1 MGYRRN
7 SFWRRL
13 PFSTRKASGM
23 RANAKILVCLAGMI
37 LFVLVGVTFSL
48 RAFSQ
53 IEQAGADRQQT
64 YIELNGAGSLMSA
77 LKDAETGYRG
87 YLLTGD
93 DAFLQPY
100 LMVRDTLR
108 GGLAALRQPALS
120 AAAWQHLDAVA
131 PLVAVSMADME
142 RNIDLRRRSSLTPA
156 EMELKIGQGK
166 LWMDRIRAELKEFTR
181 IEEAE
186 LTRNDL
192 AFRARM
198 RTLLGLICAT
208 SLSTLALALL
218 FAWLFYRE
226 AQSRLKDLVL
236 VETRRLLDREVAL
249 NLALQQTNA
258 TLQESEEKLALTF
271 HSIGDGVL
279 TTDADGRLTGLNG
292 VAEHLT
298 GWTQAEALGR
308 PVDGVFRIIN
318 QETRLPATI
327 PVKAAL
333 EQGTIHGLAN
343 HTILI
348 ARDGSEYA
356 IADSCAPIRDLD
368 GRVVGAIMVFRDVTR
383 EYAAQKALND
393 AQEKLRW
400 TEESFRLMVESV
412 VDCAIVMLDP
422 DGRVLTWNT
431 GAQRIKGFSA
441 EEILGQPFSRFYSP
455 AEADDGTPQLT
466 LDAAAAHGRFQAEGW
481 RVRKDGSLFW
491 ASVIIT
497 AIRDQDGALRGFAKL
512 TQDLTERRR
521 VEGALLDA
529 RILAEKAN
537 LAKSNFLASMSHELR
552 SPLNAILGFAQLLE
566 SDLPPPRPAQKGSID
581 HILKAGWHLLTL
593 INEIL
598 DLAKV
603 ESGQVP
609 MSLEPVALDEVMAEC
624 QAMIESLAGGRGVSL
639 SFPPP
644 GRSGFVLADRT
655 RLKQVLINLLSNAVK
670 YNVRQ
675 GTVQVDCFESRP
687 GWVRVTIR
695 DEGPGLNPDQVAQLF
710 QPFNRLGQ
718 EAGGEEGTGIG
729 LVVAKRLVELM
740 AGAIGA
746 ESAVGAGSQ
755 FWFELPAAA
764 APGQAEAAAGT
775 PAPALA
781 PPGARGSKVLYVED
795 NPANLRL
802 VELIIARH
810 PDIHLVT
817 ALDGPSGIALA
828 RAEQPMVILM
838 DINLPGISGFE
849 ALEQLRANPA
859 TARIPVIALSAN
871 AMPSDIE
878 RGLNAGFVSYITK
891 PIKVDEFMAAL
902 KRALASCCE

>member
-1 MGYRRN
+1 
-7 SFWRRL
+7 
-13 PFSTRKASGM
+13 M

-37 LFVLVGVTFSL
+37 LFVMVGVTFSL

-53 IEQAGADRQQT
+53 IQQTGVTRQQT
-64 YIELNGAGSLMSA
+64 YLELNGAGRYLSA

-87 YLLTGD
+87 YLLTRD
-93 DAFLQPY
+93 EAFLQPY
-100 LMVRDTLR
+100 LMVRDTLG
-108 GGLAALRQPALS
+108 GGLALLRQPTLS
-120 AAAWQHLDAVA
+120 AAARTHLDAVA
-131 PLVAVSMADME
+131 PLVAVSMAEME

-156 EMELKIGQGK
+156 AMELEIGQGK

-186 LTRNDL
+186 LTRDDA
-192 AFRARM
+192 AFQGRM

-208 SLSTLALALL
+208 SLSTLVLALL

-226 AQSRLKDLVL
+226 TQSRLKDLVL

-249 NLALQQTNA
+249 NLALQRTNA

-279 TTDADGRLTGLNG
+279 TTDADGCLTGLNG

-298 GWTQAEALGR
+298 GWTQAEAMGR
-308 PVDGVFRIIN
+308 PVAGVLRIIS

-343 HTILI
+343 HTILV

-356 IADSCAPIRDLD
+356 IADSCAPIRDRD

-383 EYAAQKALND
+383 EYAAQRALND
-393 AQEKLRW
+393 TQVKLRW

-412 VDCAIVMLDP
+412 VDCAIVMLDR

-441 EEILGQPFSRFYSP
+441 EEILGQPFSRFYAP
-455 AEADDGTPQLT
+455 GEADNGTPQLA
-466 LDAAAAHGRFQAEGW
+466 LDAAAARGRFETEGW
-481 RVRKDGSLFW
+481 RKRKDGSLFW
-491 ASVIIT
+491 ASVILT
-497 AIRDQDGALRGFAKL
+497 AIRDQDGVLRGFAKL

-521 VEGALLDA
+521 VEGVLLDA
-529 RILAEKAN
+529 RILAERAN

-566 SDLPPPRPAQKGSID
+566 SDSPPPRPAQKGSID

-609 MSLEPVALDEVMAEC
+609 MSLEPVALDEVLAEC
-624 QAMIESLAGGRGVSL
+624 QAMIEPQASGRGLSL
-639 SFPPP
+639 SFPPC
-644 GRSGFVLADRT
+644 GLSGFVLADRT

-675 GTVQVDCFESRP
+675 GTVQVGCFESGP
-687 GWVRVTIR
+687 GRVRVTIR
-695 DEGPGLNPDQVAQLF
+695 DEGPGLDPEQVAQLF

-718 EAGGEEGTGIG
+718 EAGMEEGTGIG

-740 AGAIGA
+740 AGAIGV

-764 APGQAEAAAGT
+764 APALAEDGAGT
-775 PAPALA
+775 PAQAPAPA
-781 PPGARGSKVLYVED
+781 GVPGSKVLYVED

-810 PDIHLVT
+810 PDIRLVT

-828 RAEQPMVILM
+828 RTEQPMVILM

-849 ALEQLRANPA
+849 ALEQLRADPA

-878 RGLNAGFVSYITK
+878 RGLDAGFASYITK
-891 PIKVDEFMAAL
+891 PIKVDEFMDAL